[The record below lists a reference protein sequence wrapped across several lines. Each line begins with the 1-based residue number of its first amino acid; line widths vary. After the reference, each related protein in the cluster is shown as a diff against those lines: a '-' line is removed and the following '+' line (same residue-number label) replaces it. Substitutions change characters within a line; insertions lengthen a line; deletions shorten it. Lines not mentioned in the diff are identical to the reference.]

1 MKKNEI
7 LLPPDE
13 AAKNINDLTDIVFAF
28 FNARKIGYANG
39 IALIGLVLTRAFHE
53 VCSQLKMSD
62 EKSRKAFCELLD
74 TMKLRLKEWP
84 NDIIEEGDNETTD
97 AN

>member
-7 LLPPDE
+7 LPPDE

-39 IALIGLVLTRAFHE
+39 IALIGTVLVRAFHE

-62 EKSRKAFCELLD
+62 EKSRKAFSELLD
-74 TMKLRLKEWP
+74 TMRLRQKEWP